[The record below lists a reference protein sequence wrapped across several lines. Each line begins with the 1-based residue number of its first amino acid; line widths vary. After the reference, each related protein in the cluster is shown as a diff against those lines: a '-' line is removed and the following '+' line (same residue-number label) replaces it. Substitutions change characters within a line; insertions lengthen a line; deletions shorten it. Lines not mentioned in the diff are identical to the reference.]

1 MLFNNPSFFIFCI
14 FFFISISIATKKQ
27 KKWILLFFNYL
38 FYGLWDWRFL
48 FLIAFSSI
56 VDFLIGKN
64 IFYCKKP
71 GRRKTLLISSLIIN
85 LTTLG
90 FFKYFNF
97 FLDTI
102 NGFLPL
108 KDNVG
113 ALNIILPI
121 GISFYTFQSISYT
134 IDIFSKKIKPTTNL
148 IDFLNFI
155 SFFPQLVAGPIEK
168 AKRLLP
174 QLENFNG
181 IQLKNL
187 KPALILLF
195 MGYVKKIL
203 ISDNLAPAI
212 DESFTNFESN
222 DSIVSLSGLILFSF
236 QIYFD
241 FSGYSDIARGLAKLL
256 GVDLMI
262 NFEQPYFS
270 TSPSQFWKRW
280 HISLSKWLKDYLY
293 IPLGGNRKGNKRTYI
308 NLMITMLIGGLWHG
322 ASFNFI
328 IWGALH
334 GIYLISYK
342 IIILNSK
349 KDRKKPKYKLNKI
362 IYIIIFYVLVLIT
375 WIPFRTPD
383 LMTAMSFFNSIL
395 FWKGN
400 IDISEVLIIL
410 FIFIIWI
417 MIDLPAY
424 LLSDQLYLMRL
435 PLWLLSSIFFI
446 GILGIILS
454 IIISNNTVTP
464 FIYFEF

>member
-108 KDNVG
+108 KDNLG

-270 TSPSQFWKRW
+270 TSPSQFWKKVKS
-280 HISLSKWLKDYLY
+280 ISFAFLLL
-293 IPLGGNRKGNKRTYI
+293 
-308 NLMITMLIGGLWHG
+308 LI
-322 ASFNFI
+322 
-328 IWGALH
+328 
-334 GIYLISYK
+334 
-342 IIILNSK
+342 
-349 KDRKKPKYKLNKI
+349 
-362 IYIIIFYVLVLIT
+362 
-375 WIPFRTPD
+375 
-383 LMTAMSFFNSIL
+383 
-395 FWKGN
+395 
-400 IDISEVLIIL
+400 
-410 FIFIIWI
+410 
-417 MIDLPAY
+417 
-424 LLSDQLYLMRL
+424 
-435 PLWLLSSIFFI
+435 
-446 GILGIILS
+446 
-454 IIISNNTVTP
+454 
-464 FIYFEF
+464 